1 MSSLI
6 GAGSWQA
13 LLSGKNGA
21 RSAALSGGVALHA
34 INIYIATTVLPSVV
48 QEIGGLNLYAW
59 NTTLFV
65 VASIL
70 GSALTRRAL
79 NRTGARG
86 AYLIAIVLFL
96 AGSLLC
102 ALAPSMLVMLLGRT
116 IQGLGGGFLFAL
128 GYAMIYE
135 VFEKSLWPRAFAL
148 VSGMWGVATL
158 IGPAIGGIFADINAW
173 RMAFGFLVPVTLL
186 YTWLICRTL
195 PADAADRGS
204 AAPLPG
210 VQLLLLTGAVLAI
223 SIGSTDAQLSRNLT
237 GVAVAILLMVLL
249 VRRELKGGSILLPRN
264 ALRLHSPLLMLYLT
278 IGLLVVGMTSETFVP
293 YFLQHLHGQ
302 SPLMSGYLAAL
313 MAAGWTLAEIWSSGW
328 RGKRVTFAIIA
339 GPAIVL
345 TGMSMLALFIPA
357 QSDAAQIL
365 LLAVSLGLLLVGF
378 GIGLGWP
385 HLLTRVLEVTPE
397 EDKDAA
403 ATSISTVQLFATAL
417 GAALSGMLAN
427 IGGLNEPGGVE
438 GAISAGQVLF
448 GVLALAPLL
457 AFFSAVKVARLS

>member
-1 MSSLI
+1 MSSHE
-6 GAGSWQA
+6 GNWGD
-13 LLSGKNGA
+13 LLSGKNAA

-70 GSALTRRAL
+70 GSALTSRTL
-79 NRTGARG
+79 NRTGSRG
-86 AYLIAIVLFL
+86 AYMIAIMLFL

-116 IQGLGGGFLFAL
+116 VQGLGGGFLFAL

-158 IGPAIGGIFADINAW
+158 VGPAIGGIFADINAW
-173 RMAFGFLVPVTLL
+173 RMAFGFLAPVSLL
-186 YTWLICRTL
+186 YAWLIWRAL
-195 PADAADRGS
+195 PADGHERGP

-210 VQLLLLTGAVLAI
+210 IQLLLLTAAVLAI
-223 SIGSTDAQLSRNLT
+223 SLGSTKVELSYNLLGV
-237 GVAVAILLMVLL
+237 GVAVILVAILVG
-249 VRRELKGGSILLPRN
+249 RERQGGAGLLPRN

-278 IGLLVVGMTSETFVP
+278 IGLLVIGMTSETFVP

-313 MAAGWTLAEIWSSGW
+313 MAAGWTLAEVWSSGW
-328 RGKRVTFAIIA
+328 QGKRITL
-339 GPAIVL
+339 AIVIGPVL
-345 TGMSMLALFIPA
+345 VLAGMVMLALATPV
-357 QSDAAQIL
+357 QSAGGIML
-365 LLAVSLGLLLVGF
+365 LVAISLALLLVGF
-378 GIGLGWP
+378 GIGIGWP
-385 HLLTRVLEVTPE
+385 HLLTRVLEVTPA
-397 EDKDAA
+397 EDQDAA

-427 IGGLNEPGGVE
+427 MGGLNVPGGSE
-438 GAISAGQVLF
+438 GAVSASRVLF

-457 AFFSAVKVARLS
+457 AIYTASRAAKAQ

>member
-1 MSSLI
+1 MSSHE
-6 GAGSWQA
+6 GSWGA

-70 GSALTRRAL
+70 GSALTNRAL

-86 AYLIAIVLFL
+86 AYQIAIVLFL

-158 IGPAIGGIFADINAW
+158 VGPAIGGIFADINAW
-173 RMAFGFLVPVTLL
+173 RLAFGFLVPVTLL
-186 YTWLICRTL
+186 YAWLIRYAL
-195 PADAADRGS
+195 PAEGRDRG
-204 AAPLPG
+204 AAMPLPG
-210 VQLLLLTGAVLAI
+210 LQLLLLTAAVLAI
-223 SIGSTDAQLSRNLT
+223 SIGSTDARLSSNLIGVT
-237 GVAVAILLMVLL
+237 VAVLLMALF
-249 VRRELKGGSILLPRN
+249 VRRELKGGNVMLPRN

-293 YFLQHLHGQ
+293 YFLQYLHGQ
-302 SPLMSGYLAAL
+302 TPLMSGYLAAL

-328 RGKRVTFAIIA
+328 RGRRITLAIVA
-339 GPAIVL
+339 GPVIVL
-345 TGMSMLALFIPA
+345 IGMVMLALFIPA
-357 QSDAAQIL
+357 QTGQAWLPLTAI
-365 LLAVSLGLLLVGF
+365 SLGLLLVGF
-378 GIGLGWP
+378 GIGIGWP
-385 HLLTRVLEVTPE
+385 HLLTRVLEVTPQ

-427 IGGLNEPGGVE
+427 LGGLNVPGGVA
-438 GAISAGQVLF
+438 GAISASQVLF
-448 GVLALAPLL
+448 GVLAMAPLL
-457 AFFSAVKVARLS
+457 AILSAVRVAKAK

>member
-1 MSSLI
+1 MSSHE
-6 GAGSWQA
+6 GSWRA

-65 VASIL
+65 MASIL
-70 GSALTRRAL
+70 GSALTS
-79 NRTGARG
+79 RTLSRYGARRT
-86 AYLIAIVLFL
+86 YLIAIALFL

-102 ALAPSMLVMLLGRT
+102 ALAPSMLVMLSGRT

-128 GYAMIYE
+128 GYAMIYD

-173 RMAFGFLVPVTLL
+173 RMAFGFLVPVALL

-195 PADAADRGS
+195 PADAGDRG
-204 AAPLPG
+204 AATSLPG
-210 VQLLLLTGAVLAI
+210 IQLLLLTAAVLAI
-223 SIGSTDAQLSRNLT
+223 SIGSTDARLSINLT
-237 GVAVAILLMVLL
+237 GVAVAVLLMVLL
-249 VRRELKGGSILLPRN
+249 VRRELKGGNTLLPRH

-293 YFLQHLHGQ
+293 YFLQYLHGL

-313 MAAGWTLAEIWSSGW
+313 MAAGWTLAEIWSSAW
-328 RGKRVTFAIIA
+328 RGKRITLAMVI

-345 TGMSMLALFIPA
+345 IGMIMLGLFIPA
-357 QSDAAQIL
+357 QSGPSYML
-365 LLAVSLGLLLVGF
+365 LSAISAGLLLVGF
-378 GIGLGWP
+378 GIGIGWP
-385 HLLTRVLEVTPE
+385 HLLTCVLDVTPQA
-397 EDKDAA
+397 DKDAA

-417 GAALSGMLAN
+417 GAALSGMLVN
-427 IGGLNEPGGVE
+427 LGGLNDPGGVA
-438 GAISAGQVLF
+438 GAVSAAQILF

-457 AFFSAVKVARLS
+457 AIVSAVRATRLN

>member
-1 MSSLI
+1 MSSHE
-6 GAGSWQA
+6 GSWGA

-48 QEIGGLNLYAW
+48 KEIGGLNLYAW

-70 GSALTRRAL
+70 GSALTSRAL

-86 AYLIAIVLFL
+86 AYQIAIVLFL

-102 ALAPSMLVMLLGRT
+102 TFAPSMLVMLLGRT

-158 IGPAIGGIFADINAW
+158 VGPAIGGIFADINAW
-173 RMAFGFLVPVTLL
+173 RLAFGFLVPVTLL
-186 YTWLICRTL
+186 YAWLIRYAL
-195 PADAADRGS
+195 PVDGRDRGA

-210 VQLLLLTGAVLAI
+210 LQLLLLTAAVLAI
-223 SIGSTDAQLSRNLT
+223 SIGSTDARLSSNLI
-237 GVAVAILLMVLL
+237 GVAVAVLLMALL
-249 VRRELKGGSILLPRN
+249 VRRELKGGNVMLPRN

-293 YFLQHLHGQ
+293 YFLQYLHGQ
-302 SPLMSGYLAAL
+302 TPLMSGYLAAL

-328 RGKRVTFAIIA
+328 RGRRIMLAIVA
-339 GPAIVL
+339 GPVIVL
-345 TGMSMLALFIPA
+345 IGMVMLALFIPA
-357 QSDAAQIL
+357 QTGQAWLPLTAI
-365 LLAVSLGLLLVGF
+365 SLGLLLVGF
-378 GIGLGWP
+378 GIGIGWP
-385 HLLTRVLEVTPE
+385 HLLTRVLDVTPQ

-427 IGGLNEPGGVE
+427 LGGLNVPGGVT
-438 GAISAGQVLF
+438 GAISASQVLF
-448 GVLALAPLL
+448 GVLAIAPLL
-457 AFFSAVKVARLS
+457 AILSAIRVVKAK

>member
-1 MSSLI
+1 MSSHE
-6 GAGSWQA
+6 GSWGA

-70 GSALTRRAL
+70 GSALTNRAL

-86 AYLIAIVLFL
+86 AYQIAIVLFL

-116 IQGLGGGFLFAL
+116 IQGFGGGFLFAL

-158 IGPAIGGIFADINAW
+158 VGPAIGGIFADINAW
-173 RMAFGFLVPVTLL
+173 RLAFGFLVPVTLL
-186 YTWLICRTL
+186 YAWLIRYAL
-195 PADAADRGS
+195 PAEGRDRG
-204 AAPLPG
+204 AAMPLPG
-210 VQLLLLTGAVLAI
+210 LQLLLLTAAVLAI
-223 SIGSTDAQLSRNLT
+223 SIGSTDARLSSNLIGVT
-237 GVAVAILLMVLL
+237 VAVLLMALF
-249 VRRELKGGSILLPRN
+249 VRRELKGGNVMLPRN

-293 YFLQHLHGQ
+293 YFLQYLHGQ
-302 SPLMSGYLAAL
+302 TPLMSGYLAAL

-328 RGKRVTFAIIA
+328 RGRRITLAIVA
-339 GPAIVL
+339 GPVIVL
-345 TGMSMLALFIPA
+345 IGMVMLALFIPA
-357 QSDAAQIL
+357 QTGQAWLPLTAI
-365 LLAVSLGLLLVGF
+365 SLGLLLVGF
-378 GIGLGWP
+378 GIGIGWP
-385 HLLTRVLEVTPE
+385 HLLTRVLEVTPQ

-427 IGGLNEPGGVE
+427 LGGLNVPGGVA
-438 GAISAGQVLF
+438 GAISASQVLF
-448 GVLALAPLL
+448 GVLAMAPLL
-457 AFFSAVKVARLS
+457 AILSAVRVAKAK

>member
-1 MSSLI
+1 MSSHE
-6 GAGSWQA
+6 GNWGD
-13 LLSGKNGA
+13 LLSGQNAA

-70 GSALTRRAL
+70 GSALTSRTL
-79 NRTGARG
+79 NRTGSRG
-86 AYLIAIVLFL
+86 AYMIAITLFL

-102 ALAPSMLVMLLGRT
+102 ALAPSMLVMLLGRAV
-116 IQGLGGGFLFAL
+116 QGLGGGFLFAL

-173 RMAFGFLVPVTLL
+173 RMAFGFLVPVSLL
-186 YTWLICRTL
+186 YAWLIWRAL
-195 PADAADRGS
+195 PADGQDRGP

-210 VQLLLLTGAVLAI
+210 LQLLLLTAAVLAI
-223 SIGSTDAQLSRNLT
+223 SLGSTEAELSYNLLGV
-237 GVAVAILLMVLL
+237 GVAVLLVAIL
-249 VRRELKGGSILLPRN
+249 VRRELKGGAGLLPRN

-278 IGLLVVGMTSETFVP
+278 IGLLVIGMTSETFVP

-302 SPLMSGYLAAL
+302 TPLMSGYLAAL
-313 MAAGWTLAEIWSSGW
+313 MAAGWTLAEVWSSGW
-328 RGKRVTFAIIA
+328 QGKRITL
-339 GPAIVL
+339 AIV
-345 TGMSMLALFIPA
+345 TGPVLVLAGMVMLALAIPV
-357 QSDAAQIL
+357 QIADGITL
-365 LLAVSLGLLLVGF
+365 LVAISLALLLVGF
-378 GIGLGWP
+378 GIGIGWP
-385 HLLTRVLEVTPE
+385 HLLTRVLEVTPA
-397 EDKDAA
+397 EDQDAA

-427 IGGLNEPGGVE
+427 MGGLNAPGGTE
-438 GAISAGQVLF
+438 GAISASRVLF

-457 AFFSAVKVARLS
+457 AIYSASRAAKTK

>member
-1 MSSLI
+1 MSSHE
-6 GAGSWQA
+6 GSWGA

-70 GSALTRRAL
+70 GSALTNRAL

-86 AYLIAIVLFL
+86 AYQIAIVLFL

-158 IGPAIGGIFADINAW
+158 VGPAIGGIFADINAW
-173 RMAFGFLVPVTLL
+173 RLAFGFLVPVTLL
-186 YTWLICRTL
+186 YAWLIRYAL
-195 PADAADRGS
+195 PAEGRDRG
-204 AAPLPG
+204 AAIPLPG
-210 VQLLLLTGAVLAI
+210 LQLLLLTAAVLAI
-223 SIGSTDAQLSRNLT
+223 SIGSTDARLSSNLIGVT
-237 GVAVAILLMVLL
+237 VAVLLMALF
-249 VRRELKGGSILLPRN
+249 VRRELKGGNVMLPRN

-278 IGLLVVGMTSETFVP
+278 IGLLVMGMTSETFVP
-293 YFLQHLHGQ
+293 YFLQYLHGQ
-302 SPLMSGYLAAL
+302 TPLMSGYLAAL

-328 RGKRVTFAIIA
+328 RGRRITLAIVA
-339 GPAIVL
+339 GPVIVL
-345 TGMSMLALFIPA
+345 IGMVMLALFIPA
-357 QSDAAQIL
+357 QTGQAWLPLTAI
-365 LLAVSLGLLLVGF
+365 SLGLLLVGF
-378 GIGLGWP
+378 GIGIGWP
-385 HLLTRVLEVTPE
+385 HLLTRVLEVTPQ

-427 IGGLNEPGGVE
+427 LGGLNVPGGVA
-438 GAISAGQVLF
+438 GAISASQVLF
-448 GVLALAPLL
+448 GVLAMAPLL
-457 AFFSAVKVARLS
+457 AILSAVRVAKAK

>member
-1 MSSLI
+1 MSSHE
-6 GAGSWQA
+6 GSWGA

-70 GSALTRRAL
+70 GSALTNRAL

-86 AYLIAIVLFL
+86 AYQIAIVLFL

-158 IGPAIGGIFADINAW
+158 VGPAIGGIFADINAW
-173 RMAFGFLVPVTLL
+173 RLAFGFLVPVTLL
-186 YTWLICRTL
+186 YAWLIRYAL
-195 PADAADRGS
+195 PAEGRDRG
-204 AAPLPG
+204 AAMPLPG
-210 VQLLLLTGAVLAI
+210 LQLLLLTAAVLAI
-223 SIGSTDAQLSRNLT
+223 SIGSTDARLSSNLIGVT
-237 GVAVAILLMVLL
+237 VAVLLMALFVH
-249 VRRELKGGSILLPRN
+249 RELKGGNVMLPRN

-293 YFLQHLHGQ
+293 YFLQYLHGQ
-302 SPLMSGYLAAL
+302 TPLMSGYLAAL

-328 RGKRVTFAIIA
+328 RGRRITLAIVA
-339 GPAIVL
+339 GPVIVL
-345 TGMSMLALFIPA
+345 IGMVMLALFIPA
-357 QSDAAQIL
+357 QTGQAWLPLTAI
-365 LLAVSLGLLLVGF
+365 SLGLLLVGF
-378 GIGLGWP
+378 GIGIGWP
-385 HLLTRVLEVTPE
+385 HLLTRVLEVTPQ

-427 IGGLNEPGGVE
+427 LGGLNVPGGVA
-438 GAISAGQVLF
+438 GAISASQVLF
-448 GVLALAPLL
+448 GVLAIAPLL
-457 AFFSAVKVARLS
+457 AILSAVRVAKAK

>member
-1 MSSLI
+1 MSSHE
-6 GAGSWQA
+6 GSWGA

-70 GSALTRRAL
+70 GSALTNRAL

-86 AYLIAIVLFL
+86 AYQIAIVLFL

-158 IGPAIGGIFADINAW
+158 VGPAIGGIFADINAW
-173 RMAFGFLVPVTLL
+173 RLAFGFLVPVTLL
-186 YTWLICRTL
+186 YAWLIRYAL
-195 PADAADRGS
+195 PAEGRDRG
-204 AAPLPG
+204 AAIPLPG
-210 VQLLLLTGAVLAI
+210 LQLLLLTAAVLAI
-223 SIGSTDAQLSRNLT
+223 SIGSTDARLSSNLIGVT
-237 GVAVAILLMVLL
+237 VAVLLMALF
-249 VRRELKGGSILLPRN
+249 VRRELKGGNVMLPRN

-293 YFLQHLHGQ
+293 YFLQYLHGQ
-302 SPLMSGYLAAL
+302 TPLMSGYLAAL

-328 RGKRVTFAIIA
+328 RGRRITLAIVA
-339 GPAIVL
+339 GPVIVL
-345 TGMSMLALFIPA
+345 IGMVMLALFIPA
-357 QSDAAQIL
+357 QTGQAWLPLTAI
-365 LLAVSLGLLLVGF
+365 SLGLLLVGF
-378 GIGLGWP
+378 GIGIGWP
-385 HLLTRVLEVTPE
+385 HLLTRVLEVTPQ

-427 IGGLNEPGGVE
+427 LGGLNVPGGVA
-438 GAISAGQVLF
+438 GAISASQVLF
-448 GVLALAPLL
+448 GVLAMAPLL
-457 AFFSAVKVARLS
+457 AILSAVRVAKAK

>member
-1 MSSLI
+1 MSSHE
-6 GAGSWQA
+6 GSWGA

-70 GSALTRRAL
+70 GSALTNRAL

-86 AYLIAIVLFL
+86 AYQIAIVLFL

-158 IGPAIGGIFADINAW
+158 VGPAIGGIFADINAW
-173 RMAFGFLVPVTLL
+173 RLAFGFLVPVTLL
-186 YTWLICRTL
+186 YAWLIRYAL
-195 PADAADRGS
+195 PAEGRDRG
-204 AAPLPG
+204 AAMPLPG
-210 VQLLLLTGAVLAI
+210 LQLLLLTAAVLAI
-223 SIGSTDAQLSRNLT
+223 SIGSTDARLSSNLI
-237 GVAVAILLMVLL
+237 GVAVAVLLMALF
-249 VRRELKGGSILLPRN
+249 VRRELKGGNVMLPRN

-293 YFLQHLHGQ
+293 YFLQYLHGQ
-302 SPLMSGYLAAL
+302 TPLMSGYLAAL

-328 RGKRVTFAIIA
+328 RGRRITLAIVA
-339 GPAIVL
+339 GPVIVL
-345 TGMSMLALFIPA
+345 IGMVMLALFIPA
-357 QSDAAQIL
+357 QTGQAWLPLTAI
-365 LLAVSLGLLLVGF
+365 SLGLLLVGF
-378 GIGLGWP
+378 GIGIGWP
-385 HLLTRVLEVTPE
+385 HLLTRVLEVTPQ

-427 IGGLNEPGGVE
+427 LGGLNVPGGVA
-438 GAISAGQVLF
+438 GAISASQVLF
-448 GVLALAPLL
+448 GVLAMAPLL
-457 AFFSAVKVARLS
+457 AILSAVRVAKAK

>member
-1 MSSLI
+1 MSSHE
-6 GAGSWQA
+6 GSWGA

-70 GSALTRRAL
+70 GSALTNRAL

-86 AYLIAIVLFL
+86 AYQIAIVLFL

-158 IGPAIGGIFADINAW
+158 VGPAIGGIFADINAW
-173 RMAFGFLVPVTLL
+173 RLAFGFLVPVTLL
-186 YTWLICRTL
+186 YAWLIRYAL
-195 PADAADRGS
+195 PAEGRDRG
-204 AAPLPG
+204 AAMPLPG
-210 VQLLLLTGAVLAI
+210 LQLLLLTAAVLAI
-223 SIGSTDAQLSRNLT
+223 SIGSTDARLSSNLIGVT
-237 GVAVAILLMVLL
+237 VAVLLMALF
-249 VRRELKGGSILLPRN
+249 VRRELKGGNVMLPRN

-293 YFLQHLHGQ
+293 YFLQYLHGQ
-302 SPLMSGYLAAL
+302 TPLMSGYLAAL

-328 RGKRVTFAIIA
+328 RGRRIKLAIVA
-339 GPAIVL
+339 GPVIVL
-345 TGMSMLALFIPA
+345 IGMVMLALFIPA
-357 QSDAAQIL
+357 QTGQAWLPLTAI
-365 LLAVSLGLLLVGF
+365 SLGLLLVGF
-378 GIGLGWP
+378 GIGIGWP
-385 HLLTRVLEVTPE
+385 HLLTRVLEVTPQ

-427 IGGLNEPGGVE
+427 LGGLNVPGGVA
-438 GAISAGQVLF
+438 GAISASQVLF
-448 GVLALAPLL
+448 GVLAMAPLL
-457 AFFSAVKVARLS
+457 AILSAVRVAKAK